1 MAGRLDRGDRGDRY
15 VRNERSRSYR
25 DRRDAV
31 GRDHGNPPAGN
42 HYGNQNQGFR
52 DRRDRDRRDRDVR
65 DVREEL
71 PALRRQDRQEPR
83 RESARGR
90 PNLTP
95 RSYDDEFRHDSR
107 YRRGK
112 GGHVNDR
119 DRHDQ
124 YSDDR
129 YVHQHP
135 DRYAEQHDWEHHERD
150 RFNRERYPER
160 DLRPSERDQRLE
172 RDRLD
177 RRPDRDP
184 DRDRQDRQDRHG
196 FRDERGDTASG
207 DRGGRRRQDYDVHRH
222 GEERH
227 VDYREAEYHSSYND
241 VANHSRSRR
250 VRKVM
255 VKERKPDVRVARDRG
270 EAATSGF
277 REDEREARAETAR
290 GDYVQPGSDRS
301 RRTRDGPAD
310 RRPKLGQRPRQDRPA
325 RDRKAREEG
334 PRPPREQEEAPGREL
349 GRSEPASKREAPK
362 ADTSTPKPPS
372 QNQGPHSEE
381 HAPEKPGEPDQA
393 PEASGQS
400 GAQSPEEGET
410 GSSESSSDDCNSQA
424 DFSGS
429 EENFA
434 VAVAEEAQTEQP
446 AKADKADGPDSNL
459 KDGKTDS
466 VMEPVEGRNGSQSD
480 ASRTV
485 RTIPVPKHLCKQ
497 LPGLCAASQTKFDIQ
512 DKTAPFARVTVS
524 GSEKAVETVLAK
536 IRVLGH
542 RSHDTVEL
550 CVAKNAQGQLHGWT
564 QETIGRATQASATFS
579 HDKDN
584 LRVALKGAPA
594 AVDKAWLLVV
604 KVRQSWAWMALK
616 DDGIAMLPAPLGST
630 VDFPQVIFSARTA
643 PKWKITLSDAGTQLE
658 ILRLEFSAHY
668 AEVEAATQVAS
679 LLPVQSFV
687 HVDPAIALFGHSRI
701 RSLSVLDFADF
712 DSSPSVRTAACLDF
726 RPSVF
731 GRSHCGSAMSA
742 LDFLCSGPVLLQ
754 FGRHRLGSSLLAP
767 DFAQLDTPLTRLG
780 STLVVLDYAQSEA
793 SATLR
798 GFARTGVPVFASRSA
813 YTGAF
818 SSLRSHGHLGFTSSV
833 MLMSRFG
840 LSIPA
845 PDSCHSGSFSLVRA
859 SVRMEFFLL
868 VLPSGHAGFSSLL
881 HGFTRVGA
889 FPFLV
894 GLGSLGFSLA
904 VLDLSLFGS
913 ASLLRSSA
921 RMGSALLAPAFARP
935 EPSSALRSFAR
946 AAALLL
952 ACGKVRLGSGPFAL
966 DFLLLGFLLL
976 SRGLAHL
983 DLHVL
988 ALGFSHLGVATLL
1001 QELGKTGTSASAFAR
1016 GRIAPA
1022 PSVLDPVH
1030 LEPLSALQQ
1039 LACLGLPLLVS
1050 GFMHLGS
1057 PLLLRN
1063 VGRFGLSVVVAGSV
1077 RLDVSLS
1084 ILDVGLLGFTVFAR
1098 CAGRPEAA
1106 LSTHDY
1112 ACFGS
1117 LPLVQSLVC
1126 LDFLLIVA
1134 DVTNSGSSP
1143 AIRSLG
1149 CLGPT
1154 ASASGLA
1161 CAGLVSPLSASE
1173 SSVLDSSV
1181 PLRSPAKLGT
1191 AMAAS
1196 DLAQVGISMFLRMLG
1211 HLGAVPSAMGS
1222 SRLGPAFSPP
1232 VIDIVHMASPP
1243 LPQSSA

>member
-1 MAGRLDRGDRGDRY
+1 MFG
-15 VRNERSRSYR
+15 SR
-25 DRRDAV
+25 AT
-31 GRDHGNPPAGN
+31 
-42 HYGNQNQGFR
+42 
-52 DRRDRDRRDRDVR
+52 
-65 DVREEL
+65 E
-71 PALRRQDRQEPR
+71 
-83 RESARGR
+83 GR
-90 PNLTP
+90 PL
-95 RSYDDEFRHDSR
+95 RVDFGRMREKLVQRQ
-107 YRRGK
+107 RG
-112 GGHVNDR
+112 VTTSN
-119 DRHDQ
+119 
-124 YSDDR
+124 
-129 YVHQHP
+129 P
-135 DRYAEQHDWEHHERD
+135 
-150 RFNRERYPER
+150 
-160 DLRPSERDQRLE
+160 
-172 RDRLD
+172 
-177 RRPDRDP
+177 
-184 DRDRQDRQDRHG
+184 
-196 FRDERGDTASG
+196 
-207 DRGGRRRQDYDVHRH
+207 
-222 GEERH
+222 
-227 VDYREAEYHSSYND
+227 
-241 VANHSRSRR
+241 VA
-250 VRKVM
+250 
-255 VKERKPDVRVARDRG
+255 
-270 EAATSGF
+270 T
-277 REDEREARAETAR
+277 
-290 GDYVQPGSDRS
+290 
-301 RRTRDGPAD
+301 
-310 RRPKLGQRPRQDRPA
+310 GQRPRQDRPA

-334 PRPPREQEEAPGREL
+334 PRPPQEQEAPPGREL
-349 GRSEPASKREAPK
+349 GRSELASKRE

-446 AKADKADGPDSNL
+446 AKADKASGPDSNL

-497 LPGLCAASQTKFDIQ
+497 LPGLCAASHTKFDIQ

-536 IRVLGH
+536 IRVFGH

-604 KVRQSWAWMALK
+604 KAALGKAWYSVAALMSWCFSRRCDMLPGTEKSRRFIEPHAPPLCATLDWNADFGLLSRERKMEHHVAAKELRRPENPCEVSFSEVQGPRSTWKKKGDMGYGSCISRPSHARSTIHDSHEQLLTSRARPALACCPVKGMKARCRKVEHRDTNHQVRQSWAWMALK
-616 DDGIAMLPAPLGST
+616 DDGIAMLPAPKGST

-754 FGRHRLGSSLLAP
+754 FGRQRLGSSLLAP

-798 GFARTGVPVFASRSA
+798 GFARTGVPVFASHSA

-818 SSLRSHGHLGFTSSV
+818 SSLRSRGHLGFTSSV

-859 SVRMEFFLL
+859 PVRMEFFLL

-894 GLGSLGFSLA
+894 GLGSLGFSMA

-913 ASLLRSSA
+913 PSLLRSSA

-1001 QELGKTGTSASAFAR
+1001 QQLGKTGTSASAFAR

-1030 LEPLSALQQ
+1030 IEPLSALQQ

-1077 RLDVSLS
+1077 RLGVSLS

-1196 DLAQVGISMFLRMLG
+1196 DLAQVGISMFLRMLC
-1211 HLGAVPSAMGS
+1211 HLGAFPSAMGS

>member
-1 MAGRLDRGDRGDRY
+1 MSAMFISTQTATRSSMTGSTMNETGSTGSDTPKGTCDPVNGTSGSNGIGLIAGLTETLNGTDRIGRIGRTGMASAMNGVTRP
-15 VRNERSRSYR
+15 VVT
-25 DRRDAV
+25 AV
-31 GRDHGNPPAGN
+31 GGDETTTG
-42 HYGNQNQGFR
+42 
-52 DRRDRDRRDRDVR
+52 DMVK
-65 DVREEL
+65 
-71 PALRRQDRQEPR
+71 
-83 RESARGR
+83 SAMWTTAKNTTTVTTTWLIIPGAAVCGRSWSRNGSLMFGSRAIEGR
-90 PNLTP
+90 PL
-95 RSYDDEFRHDSR
+95 RVDFGRM
-107 YRRGK
+107 RGK
-112 GGHVNDR
+112 LVQRQRGVTTSNPAATGHAGHVM
-119 DRHDQ
+119 
-124 YSDDR
+124 S
-129 YVHQHP
+129 
-135 DRYAEQHDWEHHERD
+135 
-150 RFNRERYPER
+150 
-160 DLRPSERDQRLE
+160 QRTE
-172 RDRLD
+172 
-177 RRPDRDP
+177 
-184 DRDRQDRQDRHG
+184 
-196 FRDERGDTASG
+196 
-207 DRGGRRRQDYDVHRH
+207 
-222 GEERH
+222 
-227 VDYREAEYHSSYND
+227 
-241 VANHSRSRR
+241 
-250 VRKVM
+250 
-255 VKERKPDVRVARDRG
+255 
-270 EAATSGF
+270 
-277 REDEREARAETAR
+277 
-290 GDYVQPGSDRS
+290 
-301 RRTRDGPAD
+301 
-310 RRPKLGQRPRQDRPA
+310 
-325 RDRKAREEG
+325 DRKSQVSAPGRTG
-334 PRPPREQEEAPGREL
+334 QLVIGRYGGCDLFWFMASPQWQAPPGREL
-349 GRSEPASKREAPK
+349 RRSELASKREAPPK

-381 HAPEKPGEPDQA
+381 HAPEKPGEPDQP

-497 LPGLCAASQTKFDIQ
+497 LAGLCAASQTKLDIQ

-542 RSHDTVEL
+542 RSHDAVEL
-550 CVAKNAQGQLHGWT
+550 CVAKNAQGQLQGWT
-564 QETIGRATQASATFS
+564 QEKIGRATQASATFS

-604 KVRQSWAWMALK
+604 KAALGKAWYSVAALMFWCFSRRCDMSTGTVITRKAMPRSFSRAWALCLLVIIQVRQSWAWIALK

-679 LLPVQSFV
+679 LLPVRSFV

-731 GRSHCGSAMSA
+731 GRSHFGSATSA

-754 FGRHRLGSSLLAP
+754 FGRQRLGPSLLAP
-767 DFAQLDTPLTRLG
+767 DLAQLDTPLTRLG
-780 STLVVLDYAQSEA
+780 STLVVLDYAQPEA

-798 GFARTGVPVFASRSA
+798 GSARPDVPVFALRSA

-818 SSLRSHGHLGFTSSV
+818 SSLRSHGHLGFTSSA

-859 SVRMEFFLL
+859 SVRMDLFLL
-868 VLPSGHAGFSSLL
+868 VLPPGHAGFSSLL
-881 HGFTRVGA
+881 HGFTRMGA
-889 FPFLV
+889 FSFLV
-894 GLGSLGFSLA
+894 GLGSLGFSLP

-921 RMGSALLAPAFARP
+921 RMGSALPAPAFARP
-935 EPSSALRSFAR
+935 EPFSALRSFAR

-952 ACGKVRLGSGPFAL
+952 VCGKACLGSSPFAL
-966 DFLLLGFLLL
+966 DFLLPGFLLL
-976 SRGLAHL
+976 SRGLVHL
-983 DLHVL
+983 DLHAL
-988 ALGFSHLGVATLL
+988 ALGFSHFGVAMLL
-1001 QELGKTGTSASAFAR
+1001 QQLGKAGASASVFAR
-1016 GRIAPA
+1016 GRIAPV

-1030 LEPLSALQQ
+1030 LEALSAPQQ

-1126 LDFLLIVA
+1126 LDFLLIVS

-1143 AIRSLG
+1143 ATRSPG

-1154 ASASGLA
+1154 ASASGLS

-1181 PLRSPAKLGT
+1181 PLRSLAKLGT

-1211 HLGAVPSAMGS
+1211 HLGVVPSAMGS

-1232 VIDIVHMASPP
+1232 VIDIVHMASSP